1 MELSYV
7 KVFLDWEERTE
18 TLSDAEKGRLM
29 TAIVQYAKSGI
40 QPDLQGAERHV
51 FPTFRLQIDRD
62 KAELDSLRATRSES
76 GKKGGRPKKAI
87 EANGFSEKQKNQMV
101 FSESKKSKEERKKKK
116 EKEDDVVVGF
126 MTEEEMDIA
135 ATENTI
141 NNKKIIDAMENA
153 GMNTSNVAIDAVID
167 LGVEYGVERVVECIE
182 KAALHNKEKA
192 VSVAYV
198 KAFLE
203 GEKKP
208 VQQRKPLKIVR
219 APEGWTG

>member
-40 QPDLQGAERHV
+40 RPDLQGAERHV

-62 KAELDSLRATRSES
+62 KAELDSLSVVRSES
-76 GKKGGRPKKAI
+76 GKKGGRPKKAT
-87 EANGFSEKQKNQMV
+87 EANAISEKQKNQML
-101 FSESKKSKEERKKKK
+101 FSESKKSKEERIKKK
-116 EKEDDVVVGF
+116 EKEDVVGF
-126 MTEEEMDIA
+126 MSEEEMEEA
-135 ATENTI
+135 SAENTI

-153 GMNTSNVAIDAVID
+153 GMNTSNVAIDAVIA
-167 LGVEYGVERVVECIE
+167 LSVEHGVDRVVESIE

-192 VSVAYV
+192 VSVAYLKAVLDGSRKQERAIKPIKRV
-198 KAFLE
+198 K
-203 GEKKP
+203 
-208 VQQRKPLKIVR
+208 V
-219 APEGWTG
+219 PEGWTG

>member
-62 KAELDSLRATRSES
+62 KAELESLSAARSES
-76 GKKGGRPKKAI
+76 GKKGGRPKKAT
-87 EANGFSEKQKNQMV
+87 EANAISEKQKNQML

-116 EKEDDVVVGF
+116 EKEDIIIGF
-126 MTEEEMDIA
+126 MTEDEMDIA
-135 ATENTI
+135 AAENTI

-153 GMNTSNVAIDAVID
+153 GMNTSNVAIDAVIA
-167 LGVEYGVERVVECIE
+167 LGVEHGVERVVECIE
-182 KAALHNKEKA
+182 KAALHAKEKA

-198 KAFLE
+198 KAILE
-203 GEKKP
+203 DKKKP
-208 VQQRKPLKIVR
+208 AQQRNPLKIVK

>member
-7 KVFLDWEERTE
+7 KIFLDWETRTE

-29 TAIVQYAKSGI
+29 TAIVRYAKSGI
-40 QPDLQGAERHV
+40 QPDLQGAERHI

-62 KAELDSLRATRSES
+62 KAELDELSSTRSAS
-76 GKKGGRPKKAI
+76 GKKGGRPKKPNA
-87 EANGFSEKQKNQMV
+87 FDEKQKNQML
-101 FSESKKSKEERKKKK
+101 FSESKKTKEERKKKK

-126 MTEEEMDIA
+126 MTEEEMEEA
-135 ATENTI
+135 AAENTT

-153 GMNTSNVAIDAVID
+153 GMSTSNIAIDAVIA
-167 LGVEYGVERVVECIE
+167 LGVEHGVERVVECIE

-208 VQQRKPLKIVR
+208 VQQRKPLKIIR

>member
-1 MELSYV
+1 MALSYV
-7 KVFLDWEERTE
+7 KIFLDWEERTE

-29 TAIVQYAKSGI
+29 TAIVQFAKSGI

-62 KAELDSLRATRSES
+62 KAELESLSAARSES
-76 GKKGGRPKKAI
+76 GKKGGRPKKAT
-87 EANGFSEKQKNQMV
+87 EANVISEKQKNQML
-101 FSESKKSKEERKKKK
+101 FSETKKSKEERKKKK
-116 EKEDDVVVGF
+116 EKEDVVVGF
-126 MTEEEMDIA
+126 MTEDEMDIA
-135 ATENTI
+135 AAENTA
-141 NNKKIIDAMENA
+141 NNRKIIDAMENA
-153 GMNTSNVAIDAVID
+153 GMNTSNTAIDAVVA
-167 LGVEYGVERVVECIE
+167 LGVEHGVERVVECIE

-208 VQQRKPLKIVR
+208 AQQQKPLKIVR